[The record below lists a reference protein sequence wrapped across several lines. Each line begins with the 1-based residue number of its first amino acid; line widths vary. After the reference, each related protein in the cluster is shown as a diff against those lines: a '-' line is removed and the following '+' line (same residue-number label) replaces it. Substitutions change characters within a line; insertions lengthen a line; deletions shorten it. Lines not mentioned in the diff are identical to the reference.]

1 MSLCHPRLWTR
12 VLYLRVLSDLEA
24 PETKEGKGHLNM
36 PTEAKQAAVAD
47 LADRISKATIAIAT
61 DFSGLN
67 VNQITELRKQLRDL
81 GIEYRVVKN
90 RIAKIAAEQ
99 AGVETFKGILEGST
113 GVVFGYG
120 DVVTAAKALDSYVK
134 QTRADLKIRNGVV
147 DGLPLTVAQVSA
159 LAALPPKEQLVAKLL
174 GQMNAPITGLVTVL
188 NGPVRG
194 LAMVL
199 QRRAEQLA
207 A

>member
-1 MSLCHPRLWTR
+1 
-12 VLYLRVLSDLEA
+12 
-24 PETKEGKGHLNM
+24 M
-36 PTEAKQAAVAD
+36 PTEAKEAAVID
-47 LADRISKATIAIAT
+47 LAGRISKATIAIAT
-61 DFSGLN
+61 DFSGLS

-99 AGVETFKGILEGST
+99 AGVDPFKDILEGST

-120 DVVTAAKALDSYVK
+120 EVVAAAKALDSYVK
-134 QTRADLKIRNGVV
+134 QTRADLKIRNGVM
-147 DGLPLTVAQVSA
+147 DGLPLTAAQVSA
-159 LAALPPKEQLVAKLL
+159 LAALPPKEQLVANLL
-174 GQMNAPITGLVTVL
+174 GQMNAPITGFVTVL
-188 NGPVRG
+188 NGPIRG